1 MAAQVLA
8 KYATEAEA
16 LGRLNHYGCSRAVL
30 TGCKGLHWV
39 GSCSMADTSQM
50 PQMGGC
56 MVVLGAVIGASGLH
70 AQHVQRPSGGCNTCQ
85 GPLALTAGAQSN
97 PRLSLMP
104 GPCGDL
110 HRGSPQWAEP
120 VVPGSP
126 AAAYMTMVFHCRA
139 CCGMGEVA
147 LKIEDGSR
155 LPPQPLCSCMLP

>member
-1 MAAQVLA
+1 MVAAQVLA

-85 GPLALTAGAQSN
+85 GFSIPSCIDSRRPEQSTALIDA
-97 PRLSLMP
+97 
-104 GPCGDL
+104 
-110 HRGSPQWAEP
+110 WALWR
-120 VVPGSP
+120 P
-126 AAAYMTMVFHCRA
+126 A
-139 CCGMGEVA
+139 
-147 LKIEDGSR
+147 
-155 LPPQPLCSCMLP
+155 